1 MPGDVQIRQLK
12 YLVSLAHERH
22 FGRAAAACHASQLAP
37 SAALDDQFQG
47 NSGRRP
53 AVIA

>member
-22 FGRAAAACHASQLAP
+22 FRPGRGGLPRQPAG
-37 SAALDDQFQG
+37 ALG
-47 NSGRRP
+47 GTR
-53 AVIA
+53 